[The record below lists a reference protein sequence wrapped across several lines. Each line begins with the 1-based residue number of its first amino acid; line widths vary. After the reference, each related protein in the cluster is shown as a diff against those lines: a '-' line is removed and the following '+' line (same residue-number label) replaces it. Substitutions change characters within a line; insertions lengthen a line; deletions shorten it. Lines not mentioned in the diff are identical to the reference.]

1 MLTGLRHR
9 IPADVLLLFVV
20 AIWSCN
26 FSINRYGVTRG
37 FDPLAFAGLRYLIAG
52 IIFTAITLRREGS
65 IRPRREDLFVL
76 FAFAILGTL
85 VNQVA
90 FFYAIHLAAASTV
103 SLAFG
108 TLPAFVGLIGIA
120 QRVARPTARHWLG
133 TVVSF
138 GGVALVAI
146 GGSSALS
153 GDLGGVL
160 LALVAVVTFALY
172 TISLSRLSTSYSP
185 YRLSALI
192 SLGVA
197 VPMMAAG
204 GHGIATMDWGA
215 VGGLAWG
222 ALAYST
228 LVGFVISNILWITAI
243 DASGPNRA
251 SLYANLQVF
260 GGAAVGV
267 LLLGETLAGLQIAG
281 GAVIAVGIL
290 LSARRFRL
298 PRGPVTE

>member
-1 MLTGLRHR
+1 MLAGVRHR
-9 IPADVLLLFVV
+9 VPADALLLIVV
-20 AIWSCN
+20 AIWSAN
-26 FSINRYGVTRG
+26 YSVNRYGVTHG
-37 FDPLAFAGLRYLIAG
+37 FDPIAFAGIRYLVAG

-76 FAFAILGTL
+76 GVFAILGMTI
-85 VNQVA
+85 NQVTI
-90 FFYAIHLAAASTV
+90 FYAIHLATASTV
-103 SLAFG
+103 ALAFG
-108 TLPAFVGLIGIA
+108 ALPAFVGLIGIA
-120 QRVARPTARHWLG
+120 QRVARPTARHWLA
-133 TVVSF
+133 TVVSV
-138 GGVALVAI
+138 GGVALVAV
-146 GGSSALS
+146 GGSTALS

-172 TISLSRLSTSYSP
+172 TISLSRLSTNYSP

-197 VPMMAAG
+197 VPLLAAG

-222 ALAYST
+222 SLAFST
-228 LVGFVISNILWITAI
+228 IVGYVIANILWITAI
-243 DASGPNRA
+243 DASGPNRS

-260 GGAAVGV
+260 GGATVGV
-267 LLLGETLAGLQIAG
+267 LLLGETLTNLQIVG